1 MDLLNGYGSS
11 SDEEEAGSATAAQ
24 VAENDSKVTSST
36 RTQPET
42 LTTKSQRKGR
52 KILSLAAV
60 LPQHILDQLT
70 KSQVQGDGD
79 NSSDEEDEKR
89 AATAKASTHSG
100 ARDQG
105 ISSFLSDLSAVRP
118 STGSVATGS
127 KKKKS
132 APQRERMGAAF
143 LQKSS
148 VVVETENEVR
158 DIHRKKEES
167 YVEEPSMEQEPST
180 EQEPSMEQEPSST
193 APPSTKPAASSFR
206 RAAAPSV
213 RTKNP
218 APVVTAAPVAPSQFS
233 QPQHDEQ
240 PPPDDRA
247 TCKRSRREMERAL
260 RRGDFSVAL
269 QGNEHVASVAQAQP
283 DAYTPEPE
291 TYAIPQHGIK
301 VVPTAMYDPSAGQA
315 TAAAPGASKG
325 RGKNQI
331 HHLMASAA
339 TLELQRARGLG
350 PSGASA
356 GKVHRA
362 NAKHKYGW

>member
-1 MDLLNGYGSS
+1 MDLLSGYGSS
-11 SDEEEAGSATAAQ
+11 SDEEETGTATATAAQ
-24 VAENDSKVTSST
+24 VAENDSKVMTSSM
-36 RTQPET
+36 RIQPET
-42 LTTKSQRKGR
+42 LTSKSQRKGR

-60 LPQHILDQLT
+60 LPQHIVDQLM

-89 AATAKASTHSG
+89 AATGTAKQAVTHSG

-105 ISSFLSDLSAVRP
+105 ISSLLSELSAARP
-118 STGSVATGS
+118 STGSVTTGS
-127 KKKKS
+127 KKKES
-132 APQRERMGAAF
+132 TPQRERMGAAF
-143 LQKSS
+143 LQKRS
-148 VVVETENEVR
+148 VVVDAENEVR
-158 DIHRKKEES
+158 DIHRKEEES
-167 YVEEPSMEQEPST
+167 YVQEPST
-180 EQEPSMEQEPSST
+180 EQETSST
-193 APPSTKPAASSFR
+193 VPPPPTPAVSSFR

-213 RTKNP
+213 RIKNP
-218 APVVTAAPVAPSQFS
+218 APVVTAAPVAPPQFS
-233 QPQHDEQ
+233 QQQQDEL

-247 TCKRSRREMERAL
+247 ARKRSRREMERAL
-260 RRGDFSVAL
+260 RRGDFSAAL
-269 QGNEHVASVAQAQP
+269 QGNEHVASVDQAQP
-283 DAYTPEPE
+283 DAFTPEPE

-301 VVPTAMYDPSAGQA
+301 VVPTAMYDPSAGVA
-315 TAAAPGASKG
+315 TAVAPGAGKG

-356 GKVHRA
+356 GKAHRA